1 MAKSLQRNRPA
12 GRSVSRMPIVLLVL
26 AVVVLLAIDLGH
38 ESGWIG
44 FDMGLTLFDD
54 IALVVLALFAL
65 KGYLQGIVVTVF
77 SLAGYVGGLI
87 GGALLSAPLAA
98 FTMNRTKLGD
108 MLGERL
114 DEVIPALAS
123 VPVGTPDALDQ
134 LHTAT
139 AWLSQTPAAV
149 KLIEENPLIGQVL
162 AASAGLLPEEHL
174 FAAPVQN
181 LRDWLVWSLLRLLAF
196 FVLFWVIKLVFA
208 LVGRLFTVLTDM
220 SALLSTANR
229 VGGMMLGLAIGL
241 LLTYVV
247 YTTILPFLGSLGIL
261 RLPDSFSESLFL
273 VWIKQFVLDYFP
285 GVK

>member
-26 AVVVLLAIDLGH
+26 AVVVLLAIDIGH

-54 IALVVLALFAL
+54 IALVALALFAL

-98 FTMNRTKLGD
+98 FTMNRTKLGE

-149 KLIEENPLIGQVL
+149 KLLEDNPLIGQVL